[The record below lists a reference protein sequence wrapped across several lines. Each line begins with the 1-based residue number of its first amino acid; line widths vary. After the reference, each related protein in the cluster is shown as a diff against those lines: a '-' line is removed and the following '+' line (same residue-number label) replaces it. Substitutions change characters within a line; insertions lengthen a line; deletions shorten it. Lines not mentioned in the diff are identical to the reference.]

1 MTKKYIFQCVSFLLT
16 LVPMMK
22 YHHDTSSMPKKEY
35 VRSLIM
41 EDVVETGIT
50 LRLWKS
56 VLNSA
61 TPVADTGFHEGGFHS
76 NNARENF

>member
-1 MTKKYIFQCVSFLLT
+1 
-16 LVPMMK
+16 
-22 YHHDTSSMPKKEY
+22 
-35 VRSLIM
+35 M

-76 NNARENF
+76 NNARGARAKSLRPRPQGG